1 MPAQPPKSGLKIR
14 DQMLETWRQAR
25 FGEVE
30 LLCKTPSE
38 AVNLRFM
45 LYNVAKPFRQPGA
58 ITDPAL
64 AEALETVS
72 VSLSKSDPL
81 RVVLRPKAMSW
92 VGDVVAA
99 GLQAVGVDPNTAK
112 APEELAAEASM
123 RRLDAILAAQAE
135 EAANAAAPAPDASVE
150 AGFRDPERA
159 AKQELQRR
167 ELGAPNPFFTRD
179 PNRPGSSS

>member
-1 MPAQPPKSGLKIR
+1 MPAQPPKNGLKIR
-14 DQMLETWRQAR
+14 DQMLESWRQAR
-25 FGEVE
+25 FGEVV
-30 LLCKTPSE
+30 LTCKTPSE
-38 AVNLRFM
+38 AINLRFM

-92 VGDVVAA
+92 VGEVIAA
-99 GLQAVGVDPNTAK
+99 GLQAVGVDPEGAK

-123 RRLDAILAAQAE
+123 KRLEAIMAE
-135 EAANAAAPAPDASVE
+135 ADDQPVQTAVDHSVK
-150 AGFRDPERA
+150 AGFRDAERA

-167 ELGAPNPFFTRD
+167 ELGAPNPFFQRD